1 MISRCALVIMSGALL
16 PACFGD
22 ESKPPPSSA
31 AVVSISMDASRWVFQ
46 HSHNVPSSP
55 RQSSSGGWEFDFP
68 GSDGVHYLVTP
79 VSGRMPGA
87 VAASMRVEKGTGAIF
102 RESDPCTD
110 PHVAAVRLYFQ
121 RRGDD
126 LTTGKQDWRWWSVD
140 RYLLDDPAGEL
151 VVPVVAEKWHQVFG
165 NKGDTRVNE
174 FTAAASD
181 VQVVGLTFGGC
192 FAGHGVYVID
202 GAAKFIAVSVEG
214 R

>member
-1 MISRCALVIMSGALL
+1 MISRCTLVILSGVLL

-22 ESKPPPSSA
+22 ESRPPPSP

-87 VAASMRVEKGTGAIF
+87 VAVSMRVEKGAGAIF
-102 RESDPCTD
+102 KEIDPCGE
-110 PHVAAVRLYFQ
+110 HAAAVRLYFQ

-126 LTTGKQDWRWWSVD
+126 LTADKQDYRWWSVD
-140 RYLLDDPAGEL
+140 RYMLANLAGEL
-151 VVPVVAEKWHQVFG
+151 VAPVSPDKWSQVFG
-165 NKGDTRVNE
+165 QVGDTRPNE
-174 FTAAASD
+174 FSAAAAD

-202 GAAKFIAVSVEG
+202 GAAKFIAVNIEA

>member
-1 MISRCALVIMSGALL
+1 MRFVLPLSLSLL
-16 PACFGD
+16 LSACWGD
-22 ESKPPPSSA
+22 SAPSPPQSPSI
-31 AVVSISMDASRWVFQ
+31 VSISMDASRWVFQ

-55 RQSSSGGWEFDFP
+55 RQTSSGGWEFDFP
-68 GSDGVHYLVTP
+68 GTDGVHYLVTP

-87 VAASMRVEKGTGAIF
+87 MVASVRVEKNAGALF

-110 PHVAAVRLYFQ
+110 SHVAAVRLYFQ

-126 LTTGKQDWRWWSVD
+126 LTTSKQDWRWWSVD
-140 RYLLDDPAGEL
+140 RYLLDNLAGEL
-151 VVPVVAEKWHQVFG
+151 VVPVSPDKWSQVFG
-165 NKGDTRVNE
+165 QVGDTRPNE

-202 GAAKFIAVSVEG
+202 GAAKFIAVNVEA